1 MKTKGKV
8 SRVTAFIMTLLMAVS
23 LLCATAFAIEP
34 NATGTIKVE
43 GVENGVTVSAYRL
56 MDVKVNE
63 NGQPQEPVYTWTGA
77 VADWVRENYPNYI
90 GAADASAG
98 TEDNSV
104 QEAFSTAAEA
114 GDIAEFYDKLAAA
127 IKTTAGPLHITAE
140 GTRVGS
146 GTIEDLHMGNYL
158 ILIENGMKVYRP
170 SAVNLV
176 PVWDEGSSVWVMSDA
191 AVDVKSSE
199 PSISKTVNADTGSDS
214 AGKEADNANIGDT
227 VAFEIVADVPKFP
240 ANALAKNYA
249 VSDILPE
256 GLTLDEDSIEV
267 YGVSGEAEDLLAAG
281 DGGAYTPGNV
291 RPNSGGK
298 SSFTLTFDYDKIS
311 TYGKIRVTYSAV
323 LNGGAVL
330 GASGNVNNAYLD
342 YSNNPYVA
350 GNWKEKPD
358 SAAVYTYGIDISK
371 VDKGDHENFLAGA
384 EFELY
389 ASKDAAE
396 AGTEDAKISF
406 VKVSEGVYRRALAEE
421 QGTTTT
427 LVVGK
432 NGDLKGRL
440 TVKGLDEG
448 TWYLKETKAPG
459 GYNLLAAPVKVVVT
473 DADTES
479 DALDGQV
486 TGAAADA
493 SGEAAALVTL
503 TVENDNGFRLPVT
516 GGAGTVLFAVGGAV
530 LMSAAVICFIA
541 VSKRKNA

>member
-34 NATGTIKVE
+34 DEKGTITVNN
-43 GVENGVTVSAYRL
+43 VENNVTVSAYRL

-63 NGQPQEPVYTWTGA
+63 NGQPQEPVYTWTDE
-77 VADWVRENYPNYI
+77 VADWVRENYPDYI
-90 GAADASAG
+90 GAADALAG

-104 QEAFSTAAEA
+104 QDDFSTEAETEE
-114 GDIAEFYDKLAAA
+114 IAEFYDALAAA
-127 IKTTAGPLHITAE
+127 IKTTAGPLEITAA
-140 GTRVGS
+140 GTCNGS
-146 GTIEDLHMGNYL
+146 GIIGNLSMGNYL

-176 PVWDEGSSVWVMSDA
+176 PVWDTESGQWEMSDA
-191 AVDVKSSE
+191 TVEVKSSE
-199 PSISKTVNADTGSDS
+199 PTISKTVNADTGSDS

-227 VAFEIVADVPKFP
+227 VSFEIVADVPKFP

-249 VSDILPE
+249 VSDILPT
-256 GLTLDEDSIEV
+256 GMTLDGDSIEV
-267 YGVSGEAEDLLAAG
+267 YGVSGETDAPLEAG
-281 DGGAYTPGNV
+281 DDGAYTLGNA
-291 RPNSGGK
+291 RPNSGGE
-298 SSFTLTFDYDKIS
+298 SSFTLTFAYDKIS
-311 TYGKIRVTYSAV
+311 SYKKIRVTYSAV
-323 LNGGAVL
+323 LNGNAVL
-330 GASGNVNNAYLD
+330 GTSGNVNNAYLD

-350 GNWKEKPD
+350 ENWKDKTD

-371 VDKGDHENFLAGA
+371 VDKADHGNFLAGA

-389 ASKDAAE
+389 ASEDAAE
-396 AGTEDAKISF
+396 AGTEEEKIVF
-406 VKVSEGVYRRALAEE
+406 VKEPEGVYRRALAEE
-421 QGTTTT
+421 TDTTTT
-427 LVVGK
+427 LVVGE
-432 NGDLKGRL
+432 NATLKGRL
-440 TVKGLDEG
+440 TVKGLAEG

-459 GYNLLAAPVKVVVT
+459 GYNLLASPVEVVIA
-473 DADTES
+473 DAEGG
-479 DALDGQV
+479 ALDGQV
-486 TGAAADA
+486 TGAAAGA

>member
-23 LLCATAFAIEP
+23 LLCATAFAFGPDE
-34 NATGTIKVE
+34 TGAITVNNVE
-43 GVENGVTVSAYRL
+43 YNVTVSAYRL

-63 NGQPQEPVYTWTGA
+63 NGQPQEPVYTWTDE
-77 VADWVRENYPNYI
+77 VADWVRKNYPDYI
-90 GAADASAG
+90 GEA
-98 TEDNSV
+98 EDNSV
-104 QEAFSTAAEA
+104 QDAFSAEA
-114 GDIAEFYDKLAAA
+114 ETGDIAEFYDALAAA
-127 IKTTAGPLHITAE
+127 IKTTAGPLEITAA
-140 GTRVGS
+140 GTCNGS
-146 GTIEDLHMGNYL
+146 GIIGNLSMGNYL

-176 PVWDEGSSVWVMSDA
+176 PVWDTESGQWEMSDA
-191 AVDVKSSE
+191 TVEVKSSE
-199 PSISKTVNADTGSDS
+199 PTISKTVNADTGSDS

-227 VAFEIVADVPKFP
+227 VSFEIVADVPKFP

-249 VSDILPE
+249 VSDILPT
-256 GLTLDEDSIEV
+256 GMTLDGDSIEV
-267 YGVSGEAEDLLAAG
+267 YGVSGETDAPLEAG
-281 DGGAYTPGNV
+281 DDGAYTLGNA
-291 RPNSGGK
+291 RPNSGGE
-298 SSFTLTFDYDKIS
+298 SSFTLTFAYDKIS
-311 TYGKIRVTYSAV
+311 SYKKIRVTYSAV
-323 LNGGAVL
+323 LNGNAVL
-330 GASGNVNNAYLD
+330 GTSGNVNNAYLD

-350 GNWKEKPD
+350 ENWKDKTD

-371 VDKGDHENFLAGA
+371 VDKADHGNFLAGA

-396 AGTEDAKISF
+396 AGTEEEKIVF
-406 VKVSEGVYRRALAEE
+406 VKEPEGVYRRALAEE
-421 QGTTTT
+421 TDTTTT
-427 LVVGK
+427 LVVGE
-432 NGDLKGRL
+432 NATLKGRL
-440 TVKGLDEG
+440 TVKGLAEG

-459 GYNLLAAPVKVVVT
+459 GYNLLASPVEVVIA
-473 DADTES
+473 DAEGG
-479 DALDGQV
+479 ALDGQV
-486 TGAAADA
+486 TGAAAGA

>member
-34 NATGTIKVE
+34 DEKGTITVNN
-43 GVENGVTVSAYRL
+43 VENNVTVSAYRL

-63 NGQPQEPVYTWTGA
+63 NGQPQEPVYTWTDE
-77 VADWVRENYPNYI
+77 VADWVRENYPDYI
-90 GAADASAG
+90 GAADALAG

-104 QEAFSTAAEA
+104 QDDFSTEAET

-127 IKTTAGPLHITAE
+127 IKTTAGPLEITAA
-140 GTRVGS
+140 GTCNGS
-146 GTIEDLHMGNYL
+146 GIIGNLSMGNYL

-176 PVWDEGSSVWVMSDA
+176 PVWDTESGQWEMSDA
-191 AVDVKSSE
+191 TVEVKSSE
-199 PSISKTVNADTGSDS
+199 PTISKTVNADTGSDS

-227 VAFEIVADVPKFP
+227 VSFEIVADVPKFP

-249 VSDILPE
+249 VSDILPT
-256 GLTLDEDSIEV
+256 GMTLDGDSIEV
-267 YGVSGEAEDLLAAG
+267 YGVSGETDAPLEAG
-281 DGGAYTPGNV
+281 DDGAYTLGNA
-291 RPNSGGK
+291 RPNSGGE
-298 SSFTLTFDYDKIS
+298 SSFTLTFAYDKIS
-311 TYGKIRVTYSAV
+311 SYKKIRVTYSAV
-323 LNGGAVL
+323 LNGNAVL
-330 GASGNVNNAYLD
+330 GTSGNVNNAYLD

-350 GNWKEKPD
+350 ENWKDKTD

-371 VDKGDHENFLAGA
+371 VDKADHGNFLAGA

-389 ASKDAAE
+389 ASEDAAE
-396 AGTEDAKISF
+396 AGTEEEKIVF
-406 VKVSEGVYRRALAEE
+406 VKEPEGVYRRALAEE
-421 QGTTTT
+421 TDTTTT
-427 LVVGK
+427 LVVGE
-432 NGDLKGRL
+432 NATLKGRL
-440 TVKGLDEG
+440 TVKGLAEG

-459 GYNLLAAPVKVVVT
+459 GYNLLASPVEVVIA
-473 DADTES
+473 DAEGG
-479 DALDGQV
+479 ALDGQV
-486 TGAAADA
+486 TGAAAGA

>member
-8 SRVTAFIMTLLMAVS
+8 SRVTAFIMTLLMAGS

-34 NATGTIKVE
+34 DEKGTITVNN
-43 GVENGVTVSAYRL
+43 VENNVTVSAYRL

-63 NGQPQEPVYTWTGA
+63 NGQPQEPVYTWTDE
-77 VADWVRENYPNYI
+77 VADWVRENYPDYI
-90 GAADASAG
+90 GAADALAG

-104 QEAFSTAAEA
+104 QDDFSTEAETEE
-114 GDIAEFYDKLAAA
+114 IAEFYDALAAA
-127 IKTTAGPLHITAE
+127 IKTTAGPLEITAA
-140 GTRVGS
+140 GTCNGS
-146 GTIEDLHMGNYL
+146 GIIGNLSMGNYL

-176 PVWDEGSSVWVMSDA
+176 PVWDTESGQWEMSDA
-191 AVDVKSSE
+191 TVEVKSSE
-199 PSISKTVNADTGSDS
+199 PTISKTVNADTGSDS

-227 VAFEIVADVPKFP
+227 VSFEIVADVPKFP

-249 VSDILPE
+249 VSDILPT
-256 GLTLDEDSIEV
+256 GMTLDGDSIEV
-267 YGVSGEAEDLLAAG
+267 YGVSGETDAPLEAG
-281 DGGAYTPGNV
+281 DDGAYTLGNA
-291 RPNSGGK
+291 RPNSGGE
-298 SSFTLTFDYDKIS
+298 SSFTLTFAYDKIS
-311 TYGKIRVTYSAV
+311 SYKKIRVTYSAV
-323 LNGGAVL
+323 LNGNAVL
-330 GASGNVNNAYLD
+330 GTSGNVNNAYLD

-350 GNWKEKPD
+350 ENWKDKTD

-371 VDKGDHENFLAGA
+371 VDKADHGNFLAGA

-396 AGTEDAKISF
+396 AGTEEEKIVF
-406 VKVSEGVYRRALAEE
+406 VKESEGVYHRALAGEE
-421 QGTTTT
+421 NTTTT
-427 LVVGK
+427 LVVGE
-432 NGDLKGRL
+432 NDALKGRL
-440 TVKGLDEG
+440 KVKGLDEG

-459 GYNLLAAPVKVVVT
+459 GYNLLASPVKVVVT
-473 DADTES
+473 DAEVGV
-479 DALDGQV
+479 LDGQV

>member
-34 NATGTIKVE
+34 DEKGTITVNN
-43 GVENGVTVSAYRL
+43 VENNVTVSAYRL

-63 NGQPQEPVYTWTGA
+63 NGQPQEPVYTWTDE
-77 VADWVRENYPNYI
+77 VADWVRENYPDYI
-90 GAADASAG
+90 GAADALAG

-104 QEAFSTAAEA
+104 QDDFSTEAETEE
-114 GDIAEFYDKLAAA
+114 IAEFYDALAAA
-127 IKTTAGPLHITAE
+127 IKTTAGPLEITAA
-140 GTRVGS
+140 GTCNGS
-146 GTIEDLHMGNYL
+146 GIIGNLSMGNYL

-176 PVWDEGSSVWVMSDA
+176 PVWDTESGQWEMSDA
-191 AVDVKSSE
+191 TVEVKSSE
-199 PSISKTVNADTGSDS
+199 PTISKTVNADTGSDS

-227 VAFEIVADVPKFP
+227 VSFEIVADVPKFP

-249 VSDILPE
+249 VSDILPT
-256 GLTLDEDSIEV
+256 GMTLDGDSIEV
-267 YGVSGEAEDLLAAG
+267 YGVSGETDAPLEAG
-281 DGGAYTPGNV
+281 DDGAYTLGNA
-291 RPNSGGK
+291 RPNSGGE
-298 SSFTLTFDYDKIS
+298 SSFTLTFAYDKIS
-311 TYGKIRVTYSAV
+311 SYKKIRVTYSAV
-323 LNGGAVL
+323 LNGNAVL
-330 GASGNVNNAYLD
+330 GTSGNVNNAYLD

-350 GNWKEKPD
+350 ENWKDKTD

-371 VDKGDHENFLAGA
+371 VDKADHGNFLAGA

-396 AGTEDAKISF
+396 AGTEEEKIVF
-406 VKVSEGVYRRALAEE
+406 VKEPEGVYRRALAEE
-421 QGTTTT
+421 TDTTTT
-427 LVVGK
+427 LVVGE
-432 NGDLKGRL
+432 NATLKGRL
-440 TVKGLDEG
+440 TVKGLAEG

-459 GYNLLAAPVKVVVT
+459 GYNLLASPVEVVIA
-473 DADTES
+473 DAEGG
-479 DALDGQV
+479 ALDGQV
-486 TGAAADA
+486 TGAAAGA

>member
-34 NATGTIKVE
+34 DEKGTITVNN
-43 GVENGVTVSAYRL
+43 VENNVTVSAYRL

-63 NGQPQEPVYTWTGA
+63 NGQPQEPVYTWTDE
-77 VADWVRENYPNYI
+77 VADWVRENYPDYI
-90 GAADASAG
+90 GAADALAG

-104 QEAFSTAAEA
+104 QDDFSTEAETEE
-114 GDIAEFYDKLAAA
+114 IAEFYDALAAA
-127 IKTTAGPLHITAE
+127 IKTTAGPLEITAA
-140 GTRVGS
+140 GTCNGS
-146 GTIEDLHMGNYL
+146 GIIGNLSMGNYL

-176 PVWDEGSSVWVMSDA
+176 PVWDTESGQWEMSDA
-191 AVDVKSSE
+191 TVEVKSSE
-199 PSISKTVNADTGSDS
+199 PTISKTVNADTGSDS

-227 VAFEIVADVPKFP
+227 VSFEIVADVPKFP

-249 VSDILPE
+249 VSDILPT
-256 GLTLDEDSIEV
+256 GMTLDGDSIEV
-267 YGVSGEAEDLLAAG
+267 YGVSGETDAPLEAG
-281 DGGAYTPGNV
+281 DDGAYTLGNA
-291 RPNSGGK
+291 RPNSGGE
-298 SSFTLTFDYDKIS
+298 SSFTLTFAYDKIS
-311 TYGKIRVTYSAV
+311 SYKKIRVTYSAV
-323 LNGGAVL
+323 LNGNAVL
-330 GASGNVNNAYLD
+330 GTSGNVNNAYLD

-350 GNWKEKPD
+350 ENWKDKTD
-358 SAAVYTYGIDISK
+358 SAVVYTYGIDISK

-384 EFELY
+384 KFELY
-389 ASKDAAE
+389 ASENAAE
-396 AGTEDAKISF
+396 GGTEEEKIVF
-406 VKVSEGVYRRALAEE
+406 VKEPEGVYRRALAEE
-421 QGTTTT
+421 TDTTTT
-427 LVVGK
+427 LVVGE
-432 NGDLKGRL
+432 NATLKGRL
-440 TVKGLDEG
+440 TVKGLAEG

-459 GYNLLAAPVKVVVT
+459 GYNLLASPVEVVIA
-473 DADTES
+473 DAEGG
-479 DALDGQV
+479 ALDGQV
-486 TGAAADA
+486 TGAAAGA

>member
-23 LLCATAFAIEP
+23 LLCATAFAFGPDE
-34 NATGTIKVE
+34 TGAITVN
-43 GVENGVTVSAYRL
+43 GVEDNVTVSAYRL

-63 NGQPQEPVYTWTGA
+63 NGQPQEPVYTWIDE
-77 VADWVRENYPNYI
+77 VADWVRENYPDYI

-127 IKTTAGPLHITAE
+127 IKTTAGPLNITAA
-140 GTRVGS
+140 GICNGS
-146 GTIEDLHMGNYL
+146 GTIENLSMGNYL
-158 ILIENGMKVYRP
+158 ILIENGRKVYRP

-176 PVWDEGSSVWVMSDA
+176 PVWDTENNQWKMSDA
-191 AVDVKSSE
+191 TVDVKSSE

-214 AGKEADNANIGDT
+214 AGKKADNANIGDT
-227 VAFEIVADVPKFP
+227 VSFEIVADVPKFP

-267 YGVSGEAEDLLAAG
+267 YGVFGETGTPLTAG
-281 DGGAYTPGNV
+281 EGNAYTSGTQ
-291 RPNSGGK
+291 RPNSGGE
-298 SSFTLTFDYDKIS
+298 SSFTLTFAYDEIS
-311 TYGKIRVTYSAV
+311 SYDKIRVTYSAV
-323 LNGGAVL
+323 LNGDAVL
-330 GASGNVNNAYLD
+330 GTSGNVNNACLD
-342 YSNNPYVA
+342 YSNNPYAA
-350 GNWKEKPD
+350 GSWEEKRD
-358 SAAVYTYGIDISK
+358 RAAVYTYGLDISK
-371 VDKGDHENFLAGA
+371 VDKKNNKNFLAGA

-389 ASKDAAE
+389 ASEGAAE
-396 AGTEDAKISF
+396 AGTEEEKIVF
-406 VKVSEGVYRRALAEE
+406 VKESEGEYRRALAEE
-421 QGTTTT
+421 TDTTTT
-427 LVVGK
+427 LVVGA

-459 GYNLLAAPVKVVVT
+459 GYNLLASPVEVVVT
-473 DADTES
+473 DAEGGV
-479 DALDGQV
+479 LDGQV

-503 TVENDNGFRLPVT
+503 TVENDNGFQLPVT